1 MRKHTPIDL
10 SRPSRES
17 QARDSEAD
25 KRRKELQKKLM
36 VSLKARERAQRREIY
51 GRRPKTSKQSPG
63 QKFRE
68 EIRKEIGTLLSAD
81 EAKQGETITRVGT
94 ELLHVAEHGNPEKLK
109 IFIEVGFPVNWQ
121 HPMTGQTALHVVAA
135 CQARKALRALLNS
148 GQCDFLIRD
157 KQGRLASEIAYLH
170 GNDPAVARLLGN
182 KERKQAEA
190 QGIRLTRRSSSE

>member
-1 MRKHTPIDL
+1 MRKHTPINL

-36 VSLKARERAQRREIY
+36 VSLKARERAQRRELY
-51 GRRPKTSKQSPG
+51 GRRPKATKQSPG
-63 QKFRE
+63 QEFRE
-68 EIRKEIGTLLSAD
+68 ELRKEIGTLLSSD
-81 EAKQGETITRVGT
+81 EAKQAETIARLGT
-94 ELLHVAEHGNPEKLK
+94 ELLQVAERGNQEKIK
-109 IFIEVGFPVNWQ
+109 IFIEEGFPVNWQ

-135 CQARKALRALLNS
+135 CQARKALRLLLNS
-148 GQCDFLIRD
+148 GQCDYLIRD
-157 KQGRLASEIAYLH
+157 KQGRLPSEIAYLH

-190 QGIRLTRRSSSE
+190 LGIKLTRRP